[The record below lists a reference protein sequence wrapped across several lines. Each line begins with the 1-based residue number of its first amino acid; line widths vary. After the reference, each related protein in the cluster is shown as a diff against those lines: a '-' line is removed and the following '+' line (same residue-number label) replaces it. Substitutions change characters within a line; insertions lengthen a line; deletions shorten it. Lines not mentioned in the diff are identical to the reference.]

1 MKDTKRNE
9 YLYPADI
16 LLPDF
21 SKVDGSRYSV
31 IACDQ
36 FTSEPEYWRAA
47 EETVGDAPSALRLVL
62 PEIYLT
68 EDRDARVAAINAEMD
83 RYISDTLVSHPGA
96 MILCLR
102 TLPDGK
108 IRRGIVA
115 SIDLD
120 DYDYAVGS
128 RPLIRATEGTVLE
141 RIPPRVEIRRGA
153 SIELPHVMLL
163 IDDPADS
170 VISAAADN
178 TDGYTVAYDHELMLG
193 GGHITGYFIPAA
205 DQARINERLCA
216 LREANPDGM
225 LFAVGDGNHSLASA
239 KAFYAE
245 ICEKIGRDAAK
256 QHPARYALTETVN
269 IHDESLEFEPIYR
282 TVVGADTDALIAELS
297 AYAAKCAADAA
308 CAGNSEQKIV
318 WSCGERRGEVTFAH
332 GSHPLPVGSLQKF
345 LDAYLGEH
353 PEVSIDYIHGLDSL
367 AALSADG
374 SCIGFEFSGM
384 EKGELFDAVERGGAL
399 PRKTFS
405 MGEARSKRYYTEARK
420 IKA

>member
-1 MKDTKRNE
+1 MSNCFC
-9 YLYPADI
+9 PADI

-21 SKVDGSRYSV
+21 NKNDPSAWSV
-31 IACDQ
+31 VACDQ
-36 FTSEPEYWRAA
+36 FTSEPEYWNAA
-47 EETVGDAPSALRLVL
+47 EETVADAPSALRLVL
-62 PEIYLT
+62 PEIYLN
-68 EDRDARVAAINAEMD
+68 DSRDARVAAINAEMD
-83 RYISDTLVSHPGA
+83 KYIASTLVSHPDS

-108 IRRGIVA
+108 VRRGIVA

-163 IDDPADS
+163 IDDPTDA
-170 VISAAADN
+170 VIAAAADRAES
-178 TDGYTVAYDHELMLG
+178 YEVAYDHDLMLG
-193 GGHITGYFIPAA
+193 GGHIKGYFIPKE
-205 DQARINERLCA
+205 DQAVINEKLCA

-245 ICEKIGRDAAK
+245 LCEKLGRDAART
-256 QHPARYALTETVN
+256 HPARYALTETVN
-269 IHDESLEFEPIYR
+269 IHDGSLEFEPIYR
-282 TVVGADTDALIAELS
+282 TVVGADVDSLIGELTD
-297 AYAAKCAADAA
+297 YANA
-308 CAGNSEQKIV
+308 CASDEMCADNSEQKIL
-318 WSCGERRGEVTFAH
+318 WSCGKRRGAIIFTH

-345 LDAYLGEH
+345 LDAYLKAH
-353 PEVSIDYIHGLDSL
+353 PEVEIDYIHGLDSL
-367 AALSADG
+367 AALSAEEN
-374 SCIGFEFSGM
+374 CIGFEFTGM
-384 EKGELFDAVERGGAL
+384 EKSELFDAVERGGAL

-405 MGEARSKRYYTEARK
+405 MGEARSKRYYTEARA
-420 IKA
+420 IK

>member
-1 MKDTKRNE
+1 MNETKRTE

-21 SKVDGSRYSV
+21 EKVDGSAYSV

-36 FTSEPEYWRAA
+36 FTSEPEYWNDA
-47 EETVGDAPSALRLVL
+47 ERLVGEAPSALRLVL
-62 PEIYLT
+62 PEIYLNSN
-68 EDRDARVAAINAEMD
+68 RDARVAAINAEMD
-83 RYISDTLVSHPGA
+83 RYISSVLVSHPGS

-108 IRRGIVA
+108 VRRGIIA

-153 SIELPHVMLL
+153 AIELPHVMLL
-163 IDDPADS
+163 IDDPTDA
-170 VISAAADN
+170 VISSAADRC
-178 TDGYTVAYDHELMLG
+178 GEYEIAYDHELMLG
-193 GGHITGYFIPAA
+193 GGHIKGYFIPKA
-205 DQARINERLCA
+205 DQARVNEQLSA
-216 LREANPDGM
+216 LRAANPDGM

-245 ICEKIGRDAAK
+245 ICEKLGRDAARS
-256 QHPARYALTETVN
+256 HPARYALTETVN
-269 IHDESLEFEPIYR
+269 IHDASLEFEPIYR
-282 TVVGADTDALIAELS
+282 TVVGADLDSLVGELTEYSKACGDDPANAE
-297 AYAAKCAADAA
+297 
-308 CAGNSEQKIV
+308 NSEQKII
-318 WSCGERRGEVTFAH
+318 WTSGDRRGEVIFAH

-345 LDAYLGEH
+345 LDAYLKEH
-353 PEVSIDYIHGLDSL
+353 PEVEIDYIHGLDSL
-367 AALSADG
+367 AALSAEKD
-374 SCIGFEFSGM
+374 CIGFEFTGM

-405 MGEARSKRYYTEARK
+405 MGEARSKRYYTEARR
-420 IKA
+420 IK